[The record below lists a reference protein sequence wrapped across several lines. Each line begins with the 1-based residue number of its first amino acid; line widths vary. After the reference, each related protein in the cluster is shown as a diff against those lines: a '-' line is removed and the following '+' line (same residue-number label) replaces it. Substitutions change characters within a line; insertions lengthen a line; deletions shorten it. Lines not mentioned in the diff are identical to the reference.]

1 MNSFY
6 TKEPGYHDEQLCVGD
21 EAFQF
26 IARARARKIEP
37 WIEPHWSIFEYGVG
51 TGLNIAELNCAR
63 RAGYDIAAHMVP
75 ELERLGVDF
84 YLSIPEGQSYDFV
97 LCHHALEHCPNPAES
112 LQEIW
117 RVLKPGGRL
126 LLFVP
131 YENERRYRRYVRH
144 EPNHHLFSWNP
155 QTIGNL
161 VEAAGFT
168 VGDVRCTPTGY
179 ERFVAEHFPARGS
192 DVLFRAALFTLRA
205 IRCPKEIR
213 LVAHKRERA

>member
-21 EAFQF
+21 DAFQF

-97 LCHHALEHCPNPAES
+97 LCHHALEHCPDPAES
-112 LQEIW
+112 LQEMW

-168 VGDVRCTPTGY
+168 VGDVRCTPAGY

-213 LVAHKRERA
+213 LVAHKQERA